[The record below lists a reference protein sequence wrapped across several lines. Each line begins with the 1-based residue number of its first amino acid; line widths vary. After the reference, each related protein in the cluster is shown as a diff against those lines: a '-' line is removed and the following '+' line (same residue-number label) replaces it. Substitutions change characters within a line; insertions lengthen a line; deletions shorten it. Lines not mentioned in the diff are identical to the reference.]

1 MSEHRHKYEW
11 KSPHGHFSWDYSHG
25 RPQPDEHK
33 KKELFTAEEQADTQ
47 TGFFT
52 HLFHYLEDLSF
63 GGSALSRHNRYKW
76 KFPYGMN
83 YNWNGPFRHS
93 RRGLFRKGKQLSPE
107 EQALH
112 EARKRANEK
121 IGFIAHLVPYL
132 AVCTLLLIVA
142 GFWVAAIVA
151 LMWGIGLAMHGFG
164 AFIAPELRQHWIEQ
178 EVGRQVNAGVVHERR
193 TMESKHVRSME
204 DLSASIAHE
213 IRNPITAAKSLV
225 QQMGEDPVARENV
238 EYAKV
243 ALDELDRV
251 ERSISNLLRYARDEE
266 MCLEVVFIEDVIASA
281 LETFRDRIGR
291 LEVEVKQDISN
302 TGAILGDLEKL
313 RRVLINLINN
323 ALDAFEGNGTK
334 QPCLEISAGENLA
347 GTDVWIR
354 LRDNGSGIDPEVL
367 DKIFNPFYTSKEDG
381 TGLGLALSRKIIDA
395 HGGSIEVA
403 SKPGKGTEFVLAFPK
418 QTEDP
423 EKDNE

>member
-11 KSPHGHFSWDYSHG
+11 KSPHGHFSWDYRHG
-25 RPQPDEHK
+25 RPQPGGPKKDEP
-33 KKELFTAEEQADTQ
+33 LTDEEQADTQ
-47 TGFFT
+47 TGFFA

-63 GGSALSRHNRYKW
+63 GDSMRSKHHPYKW
-76 KFPYGMN
+76 KFPHGH
-83 YNWNGPFRHS
+83 YNWGGPFSHS
-93 RRGLFRKGKQLSPE
+93 RRGLFRKRKQLSPE
-107 EQALH
+107 EQTLV

-132 AVCTLLLIVA
+132 AVCTMLLIVA

-164 AFIAPELRQHWIEQ
+164 AFIAPELRHHWIKQ
-178 EVGRQVNAGVVHERR
+178 EVGRQVNAGVIHERR

-266 MCLEVVFIEDVIASA
+266 MCLEAVFIEDVVASA
-281 LETFRDRIGR
+281 LETFRDRIER
-291 LEVEVKQDISN
+291 LGVDVKQDIRE
-302 TGAILGDLEKL
+302 TGSILGDLEKL

-323 ALDAFEGNGTK
+323 ALDAFEEKGTE
-334 QPCLEISAGENLA
+334 QPCLEISIGENLA
-347 GTDVWIR
+347 GTDIWLR
-354 LRDNGSGIDPEVL
+354 LRDNGAGIDPEIIH
-367 DKIFNPFYTSKEDG
+367 KIFNPFYTSKEDG

-403 SKPGKGTEFVLAFPK
+403 SMPGQGTEFVLAFPK

-423 EKDNE
+423 EK